1 MARRKNIGRPLNGL
15 LLFDKATGESSNQ
28 VLQQVKRLYN
38 AAKAGHTGTLD
49 PLATGLLVVCFGRAT
64 KISDYLLTA
73 DKQYQVTLRLGVTTT
88 SGDSDGDILK
98 QKDATAIQVQQIK
111 QAANQLTGDIEQV
124 PPMYS
129 ALKHEGK
136 RLYELARKGEQVE
149 RAARKVHIYQ
159 FSFIEQKQDLVKM
172 HVHCSKGTYV
182 RTLVE
187 DLGELLACGAHV
199 VELRRISLGPFID
212 PAMHTLPN
220 LEQLSEQGMPKLD
233 AILLP
238 IESALQGWPII
249 RVSSEQMLDIQHGR
263 PFQFPEMSEGDC
275 ARIYD
280 ANEQFYGMASFNQH
294 GKIVVKCLNESV

>member
-1 MARRKNIGRPLNGL
+1 MARRKNNGRPLNGL
-15 LLFDKATGESSNQ
+15 LLFDKATGESSNR

-73 DKQYQVTLRLGVTTT
+73 DKQYQVTLKLGVTTT
-88 SGDSDGDILK
+88 SGDSDGEIVK
-98 QKDATAIQVQQIK
+98 QKDASSIQVEQIM
-111 QAANQLTGDIEQV
+111 QAAKQLTGDIKQV

-149 RAARKVHIYQ
+149 RAPRKVHIHQY
-159 FSFIEQKQDLVKM
+159 SFIDQQQDLVRM

-199 VELRRISLGPFID
+199 VELRRTSLGPFVD
-212 PAMHTLPN
+212 PAMHT
-220 LEQLSEQGMPKLD
+220 MPKLEQIFEQGISTLD
-233 AILLP
+233 ALLLP

-249 RVSSEQMLDIQHGR
+249 RVSSQQMSDIQHGR
-263 PFQFPEMSEGDC
+263 PFQFPEMAEGGC

-280 ANEQFYGMASFNQH
+280 ADDQFYGMASFNQH